1 MALGITQL
9 KNGVTVVIDGE
20 ACVVVSAQHVKPGKG
35 GAFARVK
42 LRNLKTQ
49 AILERTFKGDERIQD
64 AFIEQKKLMFLYNQG
79 GMYNFMDQEHYEE
92 VMLSAERLA
101 EKKNFLKDNLE
112 VTALFYKHHI
122 LNIELPTFVVL
133 KVVETEPGIR
143 GDTAKQAMK
152 PAKLETGLKID
163 VPLFVNIGNSIKV
176 DTRTSKYMERA

>member
-9 KNGVTVVIDGE
+9 KSGVTVLIDGE
-20 ACVVVSAQHVKPGKG
+20 VCVIISAQHVKPGKG

-49 AILERTFKGDERIQD
+49 AILERTFKGDERIKD
-64 AFIEQKKLMFLYNQG
+64 AFIDQKKLMFLYNQG
-79 GMYNFMDQEHYEE
+79 GMYHFMDQEHYEE
-92 VMLSAERLA
+92 VVLPAERLV
-101 EKKNFLKDNLE
+101 EKKDFLKDNLE

-122 LNIELPTFVVL
+122 LNIELPNFVVL
-133 KVVETEPGIR
+133 GVVETEPGIR

-152 PAKLETGLKID
+152 SAKLETGLKID
-163 VPLFVNIGNSIKV
+163 VPLFVNVGNRIKV